1 MIEILINNQRVDVG
15 EVFDILINKSI
26 ADVRE
31 PEKRSS
37 DWTKTITLPGTKN
50 NNKIFGHIFEIE
62 HTVLSDTQFNTNFN
76 PNKKAS
82 AVVLVDGLEQI
93 QGFIRLIK
101 IKVIDTAN
109 IAYECSIHGQTA
121 DLFSSIS
128 EKNLY
133 ELDFSEYNHELS
145 IDNVKNSWDTSIKV
159 NNSTVSFQYGNGYV
173 YALLDKD
180 DRKLKSHWVWSLE
193 DTTPCLYAKTIV
205 DKIFTEEGYTYTD
218 DSFFNTERFKHL
230 IIPAPSGLAVNT
242 TSANTRLF
250 QATRTTA
257 QNIAN
262 YNTNWI
268 FDNDSTGG
276 NFDNGGNYNPST
288 GVYTIPVGGNYTFF
302 VNLQGNIDTSDYG
315 FTNDKDIYLTVA
327 IKVNGSIRATS
338 VVSCGSDD
346 VYMFSGEILMFPNVY
361 MYSNDAVSVVVSRV
375 YDLDRPTTP
384 LIGDF
389 VVNVEDSVFYNNMS
403 AINFGT
409 GNVVDFGQFFNA
421 EGKQSDFLV
430 SMIRMFNLYVEPDKY
445 FPKKL
450 RIVPRD
456 EFYNEP
462 TIDLS
467 KKLDYSQ
474 PLEIIPMG
482 ELNANPYYLTYKDGG
497 DSVNQSYQ
505 SYYSQTYGSRKFFI
519 DNQFVK
525 GEKKIELIFQPTQM
539 RSYGSEKNFVL
550 SYAPGDKLGYRILYY
565 SGCTPNLNLSLVT
578 DYSSPSQIA
587 SGQQNKLPITLHVD
601 SVSNMTFDLSFGMPR
616 EVLLGAGYSY
626 SSNNLFNQYWYRF
639 MYEITN
645 RNSKI
650 VSGYFRLSPA
660 DFYNLRFANN
670 YFFEGQYWKL
680 NKVEDYNP
688 MSDGVYKC
696 EFLLSQYIQ
705 PFIPSNKT
713 IGAETGSDTITNGET
728 YPYGY
733 KYTTPNQ
740 SYINIGFNND
750 DVNQSMGIINASGTS
765 ASDLSYNNT
774 ILGGNGN
781 YIPPLINNS
790 TLIACDDFT
799 PTESDTLYYGNY
811 KLYPLWV
818 SAGKVQTLT
827 ANHTATT
834 TDWLFLCDTTTGA
847 ITITLPDPA
856 GLSGKHWI
864 FKKIASSHSVTIDTA
879 DDSTIDGSATFTMN
893 AKNETHW
900 IVTDGNNYYLIADK

>member
-1 MIEILINNQRVDVG
+1 MIEILVNNYRVDVG
-15 EVFDILINKSI
+15 DTFDILINKSI

-62 HTVLSDTQFNTNFN
+62 HTVYGTNPFNSNFN

-121 DLFSSIS
+121 DLFSTIS

-133 ELDFSEYNHELS
+133 ELDFSEYNHTLNV
-145 IDNVKNSWDTSIKV
+145 DNVKNSWDTSIIK
-159 NNSTVSFQYGNGYV
+159 NGNTQSFAYGEGYV
-173 YALLDKD
+173 YALIDKTNRTTSNSWFWKID
-180 DRKLKSHWVWSLE
+180 

-205 DKIFTEEGYTYTD
+205 DKIFAQAGYSYTD
-218 DSFFNTERFKHL
+218 DSFFHTERFKHL

-242 TSANTRLF
+242 TAASLRLF
-250 QATRTTA
+250 RAKRTTP
-257 QNIAN
+257 QNVGTYVTDFVFNDDSGSGLFDNGNN
-262 YNTNWI
+262 YNT
-268 FDNDSTGG
+268 T
-276 NFDNGGNYNPST
+276 NGQ
-288 GVYTIPVGGNYTFF
+288 YTCPVGGSYTFYLD
-302 VNLQGNIDTSDYG
+302 LQGSVDTTSYG
-315 FTNDKDIYLTVA
+315 NVGTKDVIVDFKL
-327 IKVNGSIRATS
+327 KVNGAVRSTS
-338 VVSCGSDD
+338 PIVAGTQNIYYFAEILSFPNLNLNSGDVVSLGISLVGD
-346 VYMFSGEILMFPNVY
+346 VENMV
-361 MYSNDAVSVVVSRV
+361 
-375 YDLDRPTTP
+375 DL
-384 LIGDF
+384 LGQF
-389 VVNVEDSVFYNNMS
+389 VVNIENSIFYNDMS
-403 AINFGT
+403 AINFGINNT
-409 GNVVDFGQFFNA
+409 VDFRNFFNA
-421 EGKQSDFLV
+421 EGKQSDFMV
-430 SMIRMFNLYVEPDKY
+430 SLIRMFNLYVEPDKY

-474 PLEIIPMG
+474 PLEITPMG
-482 ELNANPYYLTYKDGG
+482 ELNANPYYFSYKDGG

-505 SYYSQTYGSRKFFI
+505 SYYSQTYGSRKYFI

-525 GEKKIELIFQPTQM
+525 GEKKIELMFQPTQM
-539 RSYGSEKNFVL
+539 RSYGSDKRFVL
-550 SYAPGDKLGYRILYY
+550 SYCPGDKIGYRILYY
-565 SGCTPNLNLSLVT
+565 SGCTSNLNLVLTT
-578 DYSSPSQIA
+578 DYFSVNQIA
-587 SGQQNKLPITLHVD
+587 TGQQNKLPITLHVD
-601 SVSNMTFDLSFGMPR
+601 SINSMSFDLSFGMPR

-645 RNSKI
+645 KNSKI
-650 VSGYFRLSPA
+650 VSGYFRLTPA
-660 DFYNLRFANN
+660 DFYNIRFANN

-696 EFLLSQYIQ
+696 EFLLSQYIE
-705 PFIPSNKT
+705 PLTPTNKI
-713 IGAETGSDTITNGET
+713 IGAATGSDTITNGET

-750 DVNQSMGIINASGTS
+750 DVNQAVGIINASQTS
-765 ASDLSYNNT
+765 VSQLAVNNT
-774 ILGGNGN
+774 VLGGTEV
-781 YIPPLINNS
+781 YIPALVNNS
-790 TLIACDDFT
+790 TLVACEDFR
-799 PTESDTLYYGNY
+799 PEESNTLYYGNY
-811 KLYPLWV
+811 KVYPTWV
-818 SAGKVQTLT
+818 SAGKVTTLT
-827 ANHTATT
+827 ANYTATAN
-834 TDWLFLCDTTTGA
+834 DWLFLCDTSAGA

-856 GLSGKHWI
+856 TISGKHWI
-864 FKKIASSHSVTIDTA
+864 FKKISSNHQVTIDTA
-879 DDSTIDGSATFTMN
+879 DDSTIDGANTFTMTN
-893 AKNETHW
+893 NNDTHW
-900 IVTDGNNYYLIADK
+900 IVTDGTNYYLIAAK

>member
-1 MIEILINNQRVDVG
+1 MIEILVNNQRVDIG

-133 ELDFSEYNHELS
+133 ELDFSEYNHTLS
-145 IDNVKNSWDTSIKV
+145 IDNVKNSWDTSIIK
-159 NNSTVSFQYGNGYV
+159 NGSTQSFSYGEGYV
-173 YALLDKD
+173 YALIDKTN
-180 DRKLKSHWVWSLE
+180 RTTSTHWVWKID
-193 DTTPCLYAKTIV
+193 DTTPCLYAKTII
-205 DKIFTEEGYTYTD
+205 DKIFQTEGYTYTD
-218 DSFFNTERFKHL
+218 DSLFNTDRFKRL
-230 IIPAPSGLAVNT
+230 IVPAPSGLAVNT
-242 TSANTRLF
+242 TAAQTRLF
-250 QATRTTA
+250 RAKRTTA
-257 QNIAN
+257 QNIST
-262 YNTNWI
+262 YTND
-268 FDNDSTGG
+268 FVFNDDSGAG
-276 NFDNGGNYNPST
+276 LFDNGGNYNTSN
-288 GVYTIPVGGNYTFF
+288 GQYTCPVGGNYTFYLD
-302 VNLQGNIDTSDYG
+302 LQGNIDTSAYG
-315 FTNDKDIYLTVA
+315 NVGTKEVIVDFKL
-327 IKVNGSIRATS
+327 KVNGAVRATS
-338 VVSCGSDD
+338 TVVAGTQNVFNFAEVLSFPNLNLNNGDVVSLGIGLVGDITNM
-346 VYMFSGEILMFPNVY
+346 V
-361 MYSNDAVSVVVSRV
+361 
-375 YDLDRPTTP
+375 DL
-384 LIGDF
+384 LGQF
-389 VVNVEDSVFYNNMS
+389 VVNIENSIFSNDMS
-403 AINFGT
+403 AINFGVNNT
-409 GNVVDFGQFFNA
+409 VDFTNFFNA
-421 EGKQSDFLV
+421 EGKQSDFVV
-430 SMIRMFNLYVEPDKY
+430 SLIRMFNLYVEPDKN

-450 RIVPRD
+450 RVVPRD
-456 EFYNEP
+456 EFYTEP

-474 PLEIIPMG
+474 PLEITPMG
-482 ELNANPYYLTYKDGG
+482 ELNANPYYFSYKDGG

-505 SYYSQTYGSRKFFI
+505 SYYSQTYGSRKYFI
-519 DNQFVK
+519 ENQFVK
-525 GEKKIELIFQPTQM
+525 GEKKIELMFQPTQM
-539 RSYGSEKNFVL
+539 RSYGSDKRFVL
-550 SYAPGDKLGYRILYY
+550 SYCPGDKIGYRILYY
-565 SGCTPNLNLSLVT
+565 SGCTANLNLSLVT
-578 DYSSPSQIA
+578 DYGSASQIA
-587 SGQQNKLPITLHVD
+587 TGQQNKLPITLHVD
-601 SVSNMTFDLSFGMPR
+601 SITSMTFDLSFGMPR

-696 EFLLSQYIQ
+696 EFLLSQYIE
-705 PFIPSNKT
+705 PFTPSNKT
-713 IGAETGSDTITNGET
+713 IGADTGSDTITNGET

-750 DVNQSMGIINASGTS
+750 DSNQAVGIINASQTS
-765 ASDLSYNNT
+765 VSPLAVNNT
-774 ILGGNGN
+774 VLGGTEV
-781 YIPPLINNS
+781 YIPPIINNS
-790 TLIACDDFT
+790 TLIACNDFT

-864 FKKIASSHSVTIDTA
+864 FKKIASSHSVTIITA

-893 AKNETHW
+893 ANNETHW